1 MTNEYNRQL
10 TAYQLIQ
17 SIANEY
23 IELSHDKVL
32 WQRNEII
39 KTCKDWLKHNQPST
53 KWSDIV
59 EASNNYT
66 DLLYSD
72 EYSEVRPGCDCG
84 CGGDYYDDY
93 PDAWDQM
100 IEANEK
106 TLAEVKELCYNLN
119 IEYDGV
125 GCDDVKRND

>member
-1 MTNEYNRQL
+1 MTNDYNSQL

-39 KTCKDWLKHNQPST
+39 KTCKDWLEHNQPSI
-53 KWSDIV
+53 KWSDIMT
-59 EASNNYT
+59 ATNNYT

-72 EYSEVRPGCDCG
+72 EYSEVRYGCDCG
-84 CGGDYYDDY
+84 CGGDYYVDE
-93 PDAWDQM
+93 PGAWEHMLSD
-100 IEANEK
+100 NEK
-106 TLAEVKELCYNLN
+106 TLVEVKELCYNLG
-119 IEYDGV
+119 IDYDGV
-125 GCDDVKRND
+125 E